1 MEAIK
6 NSSNFTVYH
15 ATGTIFLDSIKKNG
29 LKNYSLDKQ
38 YKLIEALKKLYNCI
52 PDEQKERP
60 DFDYKVRSSNSTIR
74 FLIKQDEPLYMN
86 GPQFATTS
94 LKKAKE
100 FALSRTKGS
109 ELLTTVFH
117 LYNFCNSNGWFG
129 KNEIGEKFKSQFNE
143 LINLLDIKSN
153 PIILC
158 FETNLSS
165 VASEEGTNSEEY
177 FAWLQGLDEDYLE
190 NIGESLRIT
199 QPSVI
204 PSSVL
209 QYYEYIE
216 DTWRGPFSLCESQ
229 CESDTK

>member
-1 MEAIK
+1 MGTIK

-29 LKNYSLDKQ
+29 LKNYNLDKQ
-38 YKLIEALKKLYNCI
+38 YKLIEALKNLYNCI
-52 PDEQKERP
+52 PDKQKERP
-60 DFDYKVRSSNSTIR
+60 DFDAKVRRSNSIIR
-74 FLIKQDEPLYMN
+74 LLIKQDNPSYMN
-86 GPQFATTS
+86 GPLFATTS
-94 LKKAKE
+94 LKMAKE
-100 FALSRTKGS
+100 FALIRTKVS
-109 ELLTTVFH
+109 ELITTVFH

-143 LINLLDIKSN
+143 LINLLNIKSN

-165 VASEEGTNSEEY
+165 VASEEGTDSEEY
-177 FAWLQGLDEDYLE
+177 FAWFQSLDEDYLE

-204 PSSVL
+204 PSSAL
-209 QYYEYIE
+209 QYYEYLE
-216 DTWRGPFSLCESQ
+216 DTWRGHFSLCESQ
-229 CESDTK
+229 GESDTK